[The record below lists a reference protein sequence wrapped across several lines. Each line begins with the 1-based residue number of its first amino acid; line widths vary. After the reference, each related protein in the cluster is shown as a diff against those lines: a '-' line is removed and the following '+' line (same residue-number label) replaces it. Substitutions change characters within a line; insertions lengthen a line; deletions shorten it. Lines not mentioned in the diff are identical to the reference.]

1 MRIAVVIG
9 ALVLMLATA
18 PAHALQ
24 DGVDR
29 KLATVGQIDDLGDTA
44 SDPAIARNTK
54 TGEFLL
60 VYTATEEAGA
70 DVRGQR
76 LSPSGV
82 PVGPELVLAGVGV
95 DADAFW
101 RFPSPAVAYSETSD
115 TWMVVFSIDDQQG
128 GRPDEKYE
136 IFARTVTGAG
146 TVEPALTRVS
156 GTAGNVD
163 PEDDAE
169 HPAIAWDRDLDQFLI
184 AWEVRPQ
191 VGATVAAGIWT
202 QRLAPNHAA
211 LGVDVRI
218 SATGGTGGDTPRNR
232 PDVAYDTTNQR
243 WLVTWFGEPTPDSFR
258 ESEIFGQLVTP
269 LGVAT
274 GPDDF
279 RITQTGTE
287 GDEEANAGIPPGDG
301 ITSPTMDTI
310 HDPATNEFTVTYA
323 ADPASGGL
331 VNDWYEIFAQRVTAA
346 GARSGD
352 AVRISETAPD
362 DTTNPDA
369 SWPAIDRDPVSG
381 ESLVIWQS
389 VPGRAPFATG
399 EREIF
404 GQRLAPGAVPLGP
417 DFRVGQT
424 GPDGEPST
432 IAAIP
437 ALASRPGGYQG
448 AWLARP
454 TAFKTDIWGDQLHV
468 PSLSLGDLTV
478 PESVGTAQI
487 PLTVTDPDPAG
498 VPIGV
503 SAATASGSATAPADF
518 TALTTSLVLPALAS
532 AGTFDVPIIGDTTV
546 EPGETFTATLGAPVN
561 AIIGDG
567 TATVTIADDDTTPSG
582 PGPGPGTATT
592 RDPAKL
598 QVLRAQVRRGRLDVL
613 AQITARA
620 TGAVRISF
628 RSGGRTTRFTATIA
642 PGGRIRVDRL
652 LPAVQRRRTTG
663 ILSIAY
669 GGNARVRPDDL
680 RLRAASGRARLTRD
694 VTRIRNRRLE
704 VSGTISRA
712 ARGVVRLR
720 LAYVESDGEVTELTY
735 RARISIP
742 RSGAGRWSIREALP
756 ARAAA
761 VGGQL
766 DIQFTGYEP
775 RLIRGE
781 QLSKQVP

>member
-1 MRIAVVIG
+1 MRIVIVVA
-9 ALVLMLATA
+9 ALCLVIATA

-29 KLATVGQIDDLGDTA
+29 QLATVGQIDDLGDTA

-76 LSPSGV
+76 LSPTGV

-101 RFPSPAVAYSETSD
+101 RFASPAVAYSQTSD

-128 GRPDEKYE
+128 GRPNEKYE
-136 IFARTVTGAG
+136 IFARTVSGAG
-146 TVEPALTRVS
+146 IVSPALTRVS
-156 GTAGNVD
+156 ETGLNAD

-169 HPAIAWDRDLDQFLI
+169 HPSIAWADDLDQFLV

-191 VGATVAAGIWT
+191 IGGNEEDGIWV
-202 QRLAPNHAA
+202 QRMSPTMAV
-211 LGVDVRI
+211 LGADVRV

-232 PDVAYDTTNQR
+232 PEVAYDSTNQR
-243 WLVTWFGEPTPDSFR
+243 WLVTWYGEPTPDCCM
-258 ESEIFGQLVTP
+258 ESEVFGQLIAPT
-269 LGVAT
+269 GTQT

-279 RITQTGTE
+279 RVTQTGVE
-287 GDEEANAGIPPGDG
+287 GDREANAGQPPGDG
-301 ITSPTMDTI
+301 ITSSTI
-310 HDPATNEFTVTYA
+310 DSVYDHTTNEFIVTYA
-323 ADPASGGL
+323 ADPANGGL
-331 VNDWYEIFAQRVTAA
+331 VDGWFEIFAQRVTAA

-352 AVRISETAPD
+352 AVRLSETAPD

-369 SWPAIDRDPVSG
+369 SWPAIARDPVSG

-389 VPGRAPFATG
+389 VPGRAPFAAA

-404 GQRLAPGAVPLGP
+404 GQRLASGGIPLGP

-454 TAFKTDIWGDQLHV
+454 TAFKTDVWGDQLHL
-468 PSLSLGDLTV
+468 PSLSLGDITV
-478 PESVGTAQI
+478 TESAGAASV
-487 PLTVTDPDPAG
+487 PLTVANADPAG
-498 VPIGV
+498 VPAGV
-503 SAATASGSATAPADF
+503 TAATSPGTAAAPADF
-518 TALTTSLVLPALAS
+518 TALTAPLALPALAS
-532 AGTFDVPIIGDTTV
+532 AATFAVPITGDATI
-546 EPGETFTATLGAPVN
+546 EPGETFTATLDAPVN
-561 AIIGDG
+561 AIVGDG
-567 TATVTIADDDTTPSG
+567 TATVTITDDDVAV

-592 RDPAKL
+592 TARDPAKL
-598 QVLRAQVRRGRLDVL
+598 QVLRARVRRGRLDVL

-620 TGAVRISF
+620 TGTVRMSF
-628 RSGGRTTRFTATIA
+628 RSGGRSTRFTAPIA
-642 PGGRIRVDRL
+642 SGGRIRVDRL

-663 ILSIAY
+663 ILALDY
-669 GGNARVRPDDL
+669 AGNARVRPDGV
-680 RLRAASGRARLTRD
+680 RLRAASGKARLTRD
-694 VTRIRNRRLE
+694 LTRIRDRRLE
-704 VSGTISRA
+704 VSGTISRT
-712 ARGVVRLR
+712 ARGIVRLR
-720 LAYVESDGEVTELTY
+720 LAYLEADGEVTELTY

-742 RSGAGRWSIREALP
+742 RSGAGRWAIRETLP
-756 ARAAA
+756 ARAAL

>member
-1 MRIAVVIG
+1 MRLAV
-9 ALVLMLATA
+9 LVGTLSLLIATA

-29 KLATVGQIDDLGDTA
+29 KLVTVGQIDDLGDTA
-44 SDPAIARNTK
+44 SDPAISRNTR

-76 LSPSGV
+76 LTAAGV
-82 PVGPELVLAGVGV
+82 PIGPELVLAGVGV
-95 DADAFW
+95 DTDGFW
-101 RFPSPAVAYSETSD
+101 RFASPAVAYSETSD
-115 TWMVVFSIDDQQG
+115 KWMVVFSIDDQQG

-156 GTAGNVD
+156 GTVSNVD

-169 HPAIAWDRDLDQFLI
+169 HPAIAWDSDLDQFLV

-191 VGATVAAGIWT
+191 VGATVAPGIWT
-202 QRLAPNHAA
+202 QRLGPNHAA

-232 PDVAYDTTNQR
+232 PDAVYDPTNRR
-243 WLVTWFGEPTPDSFR
+243 WLVTWYGEPTPDSFR
-258 ESEIFGQLVTP
+258 ESEVFGQLITP
-269 LGVAT
+269 TGDQT

-287 GDEEANAGIPPGDG
+287 GDEDANAGQPPGDG
-301 ITSPTMDTI
+301 ITSPTMDTTY
-310 HDPATNEFTVTYA
+310 DPATAEFTVTYA
-323 ADPASGGL
+323 ADPAAGGL
-331 VNDWYEIFAQRVTAA
+331 VDGWFEIFAQRVTAA

-369 SWPAIDRDPVSG
+369 SWPAVDRDPVSG

-389 VPGRAPFATG
+389 VPGRAPFATQ

-404 GQRLAPGAVPLGP
+404 GQRLASGAVPLGP

-432 IAAIP
+432 IASIP
-437 ALASRPGGYQG
+437 ALAAFPGGYQG
-448 AWLARP
+448 AWIARP
-454 TAFKTDIWGDQLHV
+454 TAFKTDLWGDQLHV
-468 PSLSLGDLTV
+468 PSLSLGDVLV
-478 PESVGTAQI
+478 PESAGTANV
-487 PLTVTDPDPAG
+487 PLTVANADPAG

-503 SAATASGSATAPADF
+503 SAATVPGTATAPADF
-518 TALTTSLVLPALAS
+518 TALTTPLTLPALAS
-532 AGTFDVPIIGDTTV
+532 AATFEVPITGDTTV
-546 EPGETFTATLGAPVN
+546 EPVETFAATLGAPTN
-561 AIIGDG
+561 AIVADG
-567 TATVTIADDDTTPSG
+567 TATVTITDDDVTA
-582 PGPGPGTATT
+582 PGPGPGAGTPTA

-613 AQITARA
+613 ARITARA
-620 TGAVRISF
+620 TGSVRMSF

-642 PGGRIRVDRL
+642 SGGRIRVDRL

-663 ILSIAY
+663 ILTIDY
-669 GGNARVRPDDL
+669 GGDARVRPADV
-680 RLRAASGRARLTRD
+680 RLRAAPGKARLTRE
-694 VTRIRNRRLE
+694 VTRVRDRRLE

-712 ARGVVRLR
+712 ARGIVRLR
-720 LAYVESDGEVTELTY
+720 LTYVEADGEITELTY

-742 RSGAGRWSIREALP
+742 SSGVGRWSIRETLP
-756 ARAAA
+756 TRAAA
-761 VGGQL
+761 VGGQV
-766 DIQFTGYEP
+766 DIQLTGYEP
-775 RLIRGE
+775 HLIRGE